1 MIKGAAARN
10 ATTPLCSITNS
21 DLLGQNPDQTANPS
35 HEERIVRL
43 SAGIAVGLD
52 LFGSRC
58 SAHNA
63 RWVRSHL
70 LLRGAVATADVY
82 GLFG

>member
-10 ATTPLCSITNS
+10 ATTPLCSVTNS

-43 SAGIAVGLD
+43 SAGIAV
-52 LFGSRC
+52 SWIS
-58 SAHNA
+58 SAH
-63 RWVRSHL
+63 VVPPTTPD
-70 LLRGAVATADVY
+70 G
-82 GLFG
+82 